1 MSCLQE
7 MQWVECHIWKTYM
20 SCRQESAVGGMVH
33 CADPLMDTLMK
44 DPVILPSG
52 TVMERSIISRHLL
65 NSQTDPFNRQPLTED
80 ELVPGMPP
88 GWGGGE
94 DVYMCVGEEKWG
106 MRERGG
112 TGVCVCEREGGGGGV
127 YVCVREEGGEGGGVR
142 EGGEGCVGV

>member
-1 MSCLQE
+1 M
-7 MQWVECHIWKTYM
+7 WKTYM

-88 GWGGGE
+88 GSGCVCVCVCERGE
-94 DVYMCVGEEKWG
+94 GG
-106 MRERGG
+106 MRERGD
-112 TGVCVCEREGGGGGV
+112 TGVCV
-127 YVCVREEGGEGGGVR
+127 
-142 EGGEGCVGV
+142 